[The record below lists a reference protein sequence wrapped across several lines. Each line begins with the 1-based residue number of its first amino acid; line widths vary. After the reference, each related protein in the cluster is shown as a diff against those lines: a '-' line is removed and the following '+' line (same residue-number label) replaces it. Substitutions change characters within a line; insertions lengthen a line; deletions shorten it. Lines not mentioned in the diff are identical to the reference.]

1 MNLLPLDPI
10 DWKWYTSGK
19 CPVYTG
25 AWVVVNRAT
34 GRFARVSSESATL
47 KVIELGYALRM
58 GEDKPLN
65 HKTLEQKAKYIE
77 GIPMR
82 AEHFWTWNGKPLAYE
97 TDAHDVSLIVNSKG
111 E

>member
-1 MNLLPLDPI
+1 MTPTNAI
-10 DWKWYTSGK
+10 DWKWYTFGN
-19 CPVYTG
+19 CPVHDG

-34 GRFARVSSESATL
+34 ERFTRVSSESAAL
-47 KVIELGYALRM
+47 KVVELGYALRM
-58 GEDKPLN
+58 GADKPLT

-97 TDAHDVSLIVNSKG
+97 TDAHDVSRIVNPKG